1 MKMKNA
7 TQFSWDLAEL
17 SRKFATSREAL
28 SAFGLIA
35 YIVKKE
41 DQKIEKVALSSDETL
56 SKFILELVEAEELF
70 WISHHVMRTNTRALS
85 AVVMAFLNMR
95 QQCLNAQDFGDKAFD
110 ALKAFALNS
119 NKNWDMFNVDSQNI
133 LNVFKVVIGSVEDK
147 LLYDGACGLG
157 FLAHELNPKQ
167 SILRDINTETVGLA
181 QLLYALVEGNADIQR
196 LDSLTDEHS
205 SYGVDLAVSTPP
217 INMRVSESFVEG
229 KNYLKELFINARI
242 PSSASDSL
250 WVQQALYHLN
260 ATGKAYL
267 QIIPGW
273 LFRGGYDAELREKL
287 VQLNWVEAVV
297 LLPAGMLA
305 DSNIEMSLLILN
317 KAKVKETIRLVDARS
332 FGERQRRKLNFSL
345 LDAEKV
351 KELLTCDH
359 DTEWSKDVTI
369 QQVKANKYS
378 LHCSEYF
385 DVEIEVEQLDFE
397 HEMKLLEDK
406 QVAYESVKAEF
417 NQLLKTI

>member
-1 MKMKNA
+1 MKNTIEYLDVLSTMTGTMTRSA
-7 TQFSWDLAEL
+7 ALEL
-17 SRKFATSREAL
+17 FTLISYLVKENGEESKKIVL
-28 SAFGLIA
+28 STHDNISFFISD
-35 YIVKKE
+35 YVTKKE
-41 DQKIEKVALSSDETL
+41 LHWFPMDIVRWNTNQLVNIIQVFLSLRTQCSNDQDYGE
-56 SKFILELVEAEELF
+56 
-70 WISHHVMRTNTRALS
+70 
-85 AVVMAFLNMR
+85 
-95 QQCLNAQDFGDKAFD
+95 KAFEV
-110 ALKAFALNS
+110 LKAFALNS

-133 LNVFKVVIGSVEDK
+133 LNVFKVVVGSVEDK

-167 SILRDINTETVGLA
+167 SILRDINDVNVGMA
-181 QLLYALVEGNADIQR
+181 KLLYALTEKNADIQR
-196 LDSLTDEHS
+196 SDLLSEECS
-205 SYGVDLAVSTPP
+205 SYGVDLVVSTPP
-217 INMRVSESFVEG
+217 INVRVSEAFVQ
-229 KNYLKELFINARI
+229 KQNYLKELFINARI
-242 PSSASDSL
+242 PTSASESL
-250 WVQQALYHLN
+250 WIQQALYHLN
-260 ATGKAYL
+260 VTGKTYL

-287 VQLNWVEAVV
+287 VQLNWVEAVI
-297 LLPAGMLA
+297 LLPAGILA

-345 LDAEKV
+345 FDAEKV

-378 LHCSEYF
+378 LHCSEYI

>member
-1 MKMKNA
+1 MKNPIEYLDVLSTMTGTMTRSA
-7 TQFSWDLAEL
+7 ALEL
-17 SRKFATSREAL
+17 FTLISYLVKENEEQSEKIAL
-28 SAFGLIA
+28 STHENISLFISD
-35 YIVKKE
+35 YVTKKE
-41 DQKIEKVALSSDETL
+41 LHWFPTNIVRWNTNQLVNIVQVFLSLRKQCSNDQDYGE
-56 SKFILELVEAEELF
+56 
-70 WISHHVMRTNTRALS
+70 
-85 AVVMAFLNMR
+85 
-95 QQCLNAQDFGDKAFD
+95 KAFEV
-110 ALKAFALNS
+110 LKAFVLNS

-133 LNVFKVVIGSVEDK
+133 LNVFKAVVGSVEDK

-157 FLAHELNPKQ
+157 LLAHELNPKQ
-167 SILRDINTETVGLA
+167 SILRDMNAETVGLT
-181 QLLYALVEGNADIQR
+181 QLLYALVGKNADIKR
-196 LDSLTDEHS
+196 LDSLTDERS
-205 SYGVDLAVSTPP
+205 SYGADLVVSTPP
-217 INMRVSESFVEG
+217 INIKVSEAFVEG
-229 KNYLKELFINARI
+229 QNYLKELFINARI
-242 PSSASDSL
+242 PTSASESL
-250 WVQQALYHLN
+250 WIQQALYNLN

-297 LLPAGMLA
+297 LLPAGMLI
-305 DSNIEMSLLILN
+305 DSNIEMSLLVLN

-345 LDAEKV
+345 SDAEKV
-351 KELLTCDH
+351 KELLACDH
-359 DTEWSKDVTI
+359 ETEWSKDVTI
-369 QQVKANKYS
+369 QEVKANKYS